1 VRDPSPPR
9 SARRGRD
16 PGPGSARAGR
26 TLQLVLHP
34 PRGPAR
40 RGPARL
46 ARTDRS
52 RPLLAAPLDA
62 LQRVGWGSPALDAI
76 VAAFRARGAT
86 TLEKRSRG
94 TSSRRVRCLRS
105 APRTRPSRLRQVHH
119 PLTGGRGDA
128 HPQRQRP
135 PHHEGQAA
143 GARTRA
149 PSSPRSRSQP
159 APRQRRRGLLRRCH
173 PLGEAGGVRRRAPHQ
188 GPAVAF
194 AGRLEPRPWK
204 GREGE
209 QRVAL
214 EVHGVELEYVARPRG
229 DAGAERSDDIPS

>member
-1 VRDPSPPR
+1 VRSPSPPR
-9 SARRGRD
+9 SARRVRD
-16 PGPGSARAGR
+16 PGPGSAPGR

-34 PRGPAR
+34 PRGHAR

-46 ARTDRS
+46 AMTDRS

-62 LQRVGWGSPALDAI
+62 LSASD
-76 VAAFRARGAT
+76 GAP
-86 TLEKRSRG
+86 R
-94 TSSRRVRCLRS
+94 RS
-105 APRTRPSRLRQVHH
+105 APSSRHSEPAVPQRSRRGLEELQVGACVVFAPHPAPGRAGSVGSPFTHRRTRRRSPSAATATSPPSRSCG
-119 PLTGGRGDA
+119 T
-128 HPQRQRP
+128 
-135 PHHEGQAA
+135 
-143 GARTRA
+143 RTRA

-214 EVHGVELEYVARPRG
+214 EVHGVEL
-229 DAGAERSDDIPS
+229 